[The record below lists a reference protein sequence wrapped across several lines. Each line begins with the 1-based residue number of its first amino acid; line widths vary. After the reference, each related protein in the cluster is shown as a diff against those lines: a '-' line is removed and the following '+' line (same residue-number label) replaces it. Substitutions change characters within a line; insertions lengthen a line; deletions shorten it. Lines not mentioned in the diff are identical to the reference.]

1 VLRSDHYARSV
12 WRPRLQ
18 KREFGG
24 DI

>member
-12 WRPRLQ
+12 WRPRLH